1 MGKPIG
7 KITPYDIKAWRQW
20 RSEQVTVRGTKMAIG
35 SLNRELKCL
44 KKIFSLAIEWG
55 WLTENPALKLK
66 CLKGENKRTRFLANE
81 EINHLIESSDDYLKP
96 IIITAISTGMRKG
109 EILNLKWKDIDFEHG
124 FIKLERTKNGETR
137 DVPISSNL
145 LRTLKGLEESRKI
158 GNYVFC
164 YEDGRKRSSI
174 QKCFTLACRIAGIQ
188 DFHFHD
194 LRHTAAS
201 LYASRGC
208 DLVTLQ
214 HLLGHKSINMT
225 MRYAHLLPSSHD
237 KVRRIMQDLWSEL
250 TDTETDTG
258 ILRANEKIS

>member
-1 MGKPIG
+1 M
-7 KITPYDIKAWRQW
+7 
-20 RSEQVTVRGTKMAIG
+20 
-35 SLNRELKCL
+35 
-44 KKIFSLAIEWG
+44 FSLAVEWG

-66 CLKGENKRTRFLANE
+66 SLKGENKRTRFLANE
-81 EINHLIESSDDYLKP
+81 EINRLIESSNEYLKP

-124 FIKLERTKNGETR
+124 FIKLERTKNGEIR

-164 YEDGRKRSSI
+164 YEDGRIRSSSAI
-174 QKCFTLACRIAGIQ
+174 QYCFTRVCRIAGIQ

-237 KVRRIMQDLWSEL
+237 KVRRIMQDLWCEL
-250 TDTETDTG
+250 SDTKVDTE
-258 ILRANEKIS
+258 ILRANDKIS